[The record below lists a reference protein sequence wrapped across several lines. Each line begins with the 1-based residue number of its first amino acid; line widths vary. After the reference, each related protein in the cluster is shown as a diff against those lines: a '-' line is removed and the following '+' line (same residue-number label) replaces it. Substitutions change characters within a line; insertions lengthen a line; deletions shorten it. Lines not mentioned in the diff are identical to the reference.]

1 MLLLQLDL
9 VHMPYVGITNNV
21 SESYNRV
28 LKDFQNWKERPLD
41 TVVEGFIHLQQYH
54 VKEVT
59 RGLAGTGQ
67 YVLKPGFPTV
77 GVVPVM
83 NNFSVEPESIVSTL
97 QAPSSDLNLPQ
108 PANNDDCLSDGAH
121 AKLLSGRVHLTD
133 GVWIVDDNIRM
144 HDKFMVKLAHNS
156 CSCTFPNCV
165 HILAVRIAAG
175 INVPKPK
182 RANLSVLRRRC
193 RSGRKQGRKRG
204 LDRMEQCAP
213 DSIRA
218 KQSKQEPAELHE
230 LSTVTE
236 VPETV
241 LDDAASEALEE
252 PLPCQLKDDNV
263 TDGTI

>member
-144 HDKFMVKLAHNS
+144 QTRAGGRM
-156 CSCTFPNCV
+156 
-165 HILAVRIAAG
+165 IACDRCLLWFHQRCISGPSFTAG
-175 INVPKPK
+175 
-182 RANLSVLRRRC
+182 RRWYC
-193 RSGRKQGRKRG
+193 
-204 LDRMEQCAP
+204 EQC
-213 DSIRA
+213 
-218 KQSKQEPAELHE
+218 
-230 LSTVTE
+230 LSQV
-236 VPETV
+236 
-241 LDDAASEALEE
+241 
-252 PLPCQLKDDNV
+252 
-263 TDGTI
+263 